1 MASNEAGKR
10 SAKHY
15 RNFFDR
21 SWEEYC
27 VTLKVIGA
35 GFGRTGTLSMKG
47 ALEQLGLG
55 PCYHMME
62 VMNRPENADAWY
74 EAAQGEPADW
84 DQILQGYQSCVD
96 WPACHY
102 WQPLA
107 EHYPDAKVILTVR
120 DEEAWWQSMNKTILA
135 NFRVGDEVVAPDRI
149 PMRRM
154 TRDLI
159 VDRVFKGN
167 LDDRDHVLGVYRR
180 NIEQVTAAL
189 PNERLLVFNVA
200 MGWEP
205 LCAFLDLPVP
215 ECPFPRTNTTQDFLD
230 LMAERK
236 AASD

>member
-1 MASNEAGKR
+1 
-10 SAKHY
+10 
-15 RNFFDR
+15 
-21 SWEEYC
+21 
-27 VTLKVIGA
+27 
-35 GFGRTGTLSMKG
+35 
-47 ALEQLGLG
+47 
-55 PCYHMME
+55 
-62 VMNRPENADAWY
+62 
-74 EAAQGEPADW
+74 
-84 DQILQGYQSCVD
+84 
-96 WPACHY
+96 
-102 WQPLA
+102 
-107 EHYPDAKVILTVR
+107 
-120 DEEAWWQSMNKTILA
+120 MNKTILA

-215 ECPFPRTNTTQDFLD
+215 EGPFPRTNTTQDFLD